1 MPRKSRHL
9 GRKSRRNVKKH
20 RRTQYKKIVGGV
32 KYNGYSTTRLLKL
45 IRERYSMFANRDID
59 QVTAQEKQFII
70 TVSVVT
76 YPCSIMNLREVHALY
91 NSYYNPN
98 SKPKIVPRYG
108 APTYIPGIHGFSPM
122 AREHVLYNVIR
133 FYGPSNSTLFIT
145 DAIGDSTTIRT
156 SNILHQDGEDVVAK
170 SIIDK
175 WVLLDKEFKT
185 RYRLEGLDIR
195 PKETKIMNWIND
207 GAPYVSI
214 KMSGGPAS
222 EEIEEEEQDSNG
234 VQVLEIGEEE

>member
-1 MPRKSRHL
+1 M
-9 GRKSRRNVKKH
+9 
-20 RRTQYKKIVGGV
+20 
-32 KYNGYSTTRLLKL
+32 YS
-45 IRERYSMFANRDID
+45 SFANRDID
-59 QVTAQEKQFII
+59 EVTPQEQQFIK

-91 NSYYNPN
+91 NSYYDPK
-98 SKPKIVPRYG
+98 SKPKRVPLFD
-108 APTYIPGIHGFSPM
+108 APTRIPGIHGFSPM

-145 DAIGDSTTIRT
+145 DAIGDPKTIRT
-156 SNILHQDGEDVVAK
+156 SNILHQIDEEDVVAK

-175 WVLLDKEFKT
+175 WVLLEEEFKT
-185 RYRLEGLDIR
+185 RYRLGRFDIR
-195 PKETKIMNWIND
+195 PREMEIMNWIND
-207 GAPYVSI
+207 GAPHVSI

-234 VQVLEIGEEE
+234 VQVLEVGGKKSEKMGKGVILL